1 MNAKQLIAAALVF
14 SAASAAFAQ
23 QAEVTNVPSTKTR
36 AQITAELQQ
45 AQADGSAASYGFLG
59 TENPAAAAGKAGQTQ
74 ADKVIVRGKTRAEVI
89 AELKQ
94 AQADGT
100 AASGIAMAYDVPA
113 ATHASKDASARAVAN
128 K

>member
-14 SAASAAFAQ
+14 SATSAAFAQ
-23 QAEVTNVPSTKTR
+23 QVEANPYAVTKTR
-36 AQITAELQQ
+36 AQVMAELQQ
-45 AQADGSAASYGFLG
+45 AQADGTAPSYGFLG
-59 TENPAAAAGKAGQTQ
+59 ANNPAAAAGTANR
-74 ADKVIVRGKTRAEVI
+74 ASSDNVIVRGKTREEVS

-100 AASGIAMAYDVPA
+100 LVSGSAIAYDLPSNTSANGA
-113 ATHASKDASARAVAN
+113 AKSAVAN

>member
-1 MNAKQLIAAALVF
+1 MNAKQLIAAVLVF
-14 SAASAAFAQ
+14 SATSAAFAQ
-23 QAEVTNVPSTKTR
+23 QVEANPNAVTKTR
-36 AQITAELQQ
+36 AQVTAELQQ

-59 TENPAAAAGKAGQTQ
+59 TSNPAAAAGKAAQ
-74 ADKVIVRGKTRAEVI
+74 AQSENVIVRGKTRAEVL

-100 AASGIAMAYDVPA
+100 LVTGSTIAYDVP
-113 ATHASKDASARAVAN
+113 TSYTTKDASTRALAN

>member
-14 SAASAAFAQ
+14 SATTAAFAQ
-23 QAEVTNVPSTKTR
+23 QAETNPYAVTKTR
-36 AQITAELQQ
+36 AQVAAELQQ

-59 TENPAAAAGKAGQTQ
+59 TSNPAAAAGKATQ
-74 ADKVIVRGKTRAEVI
+74 AQSDSAIVRGKSREEVK

-100 AASGIAMAYDVPA
+100 LISGSAMAYDVPSSTA
-113 ATHASKDASARAVAN
+113 NGASRTSVAN

>member
-23 QAEVTNVPSTKTR
+23 QVETNPSAVTKTR
-36 AQITAELQQ
+36 AQVTSELQQ

-59 TENPAAAAGKAGQTQ
+59 SSNPAAAAGKAASTQ
-74 ADKVIVRGKTRAEVI
+74 AEKVIVRGKTRAEVV

-100 AASGIAMAYDVPA
+100 LVSGAAIAYDVPS
-113 ATHASKDASARAVAN
+113 THSTKDASASAVAH